1 MQGSYKL
8 ILNTYLFTYS
18 LRLIYHHLQILRTNA
33 YNNDSTSE
41 ALFGVIGF
49 ILKYNRLRKTSQL
62 HNFVSFL

>member
-1 MQGSYKL
+1 MLVFYKFFF
-8 ILNTYLFTYS
+8 NTYLFTYL
-18 LRLIYHHLQILRTNA
+18 LRLNYHHLQILRTNA

-49 ILKYNRLRKTSQL
+49 IFNYNRQRKTSQL